1 MLSHWCGVW
10 WMATKSSTDL
20 NKEYRENL
28 QKEFARINDRLDG
41 LHEKLNNLLASDIS
55 RLNARLA
62 VVEVKA
68 GVWGLIAGAIPAIGA
83 MIYMVST
90 K

>member
-1 MLSHWCGVW
+1 
-10 WMATKSSTDL
+10 MATKSTTDL

-28 QKEFARINDRLDG
+28 QKEFGRINDRLDG
-41 LHEKLNNLLASDIS
+41 LHEKLNNLHASDIS

-83 MIYMVST
+83 MIYMAAT